1 MKSPP
6 SRRFALPVVVGL
18 FGFVLRAGAESF
30 PLPGEGS
37 DVIGAMLTVT
47 TVQGDTLLDVARRHG
62 LGYEEIG
69 NANPG
74 VDPWLP
80 GAGVEIG
87 LPKPVTERG
96 LQAWLAR
103 VFLRGLIQP
112 FSLTVR
118 LANKRVLGTTA
129 PMAAFAR

>member
-1 MKSPP
+1 MTGIN
-6 SRRFALPVVVGL
+6 RNGL
-18 FGFVLRAGAESF
+18 
-30 PLPGEGS
+30 
-37 DVIGAMLTVT
+37 
-47 TVQGDTLLDVARRHG
+47 
-62 LGYEEIG
+62 
-69 NANPG
+69 
-74 VDPWLP
+74 
-80 GAGVEIG
+80 EIG